1 MSRVPFDPMKTAA
14 MRRAQSKKPAAP
26 IKAEETPL
34 LAVQEERALIEDIA
48 EREAADMM
56 TLPGTSAA
64 KPISVG
70 ELNAMVNQ
78 VLLAALPPA
87 FFVSGEIS
95 NFRTYDRGHAFFTLK
110 EAGAELPCVLWKDG
124 LARLKFRPKDGMA
137 VIARGAVKLYEPQG
151 KLQLYVETLLPQ
163 GAGALEMAFRQLCEK
178 LRAEGLFETAR
189 KRPIPKFPQHVAI
202 ITSRT
207 GDVLHDVLTTAYRRF
222 PGLHTMLFPVR
233 VQGEQA
239 AAEVAAAITA
249 LNKHQSKIENQKSKI
264 DLILLVRGGGSLE
277 DLWAF
282 NEEIVARAIVASRI
296 PIATGIGHE
305 PDTTIADLVGDLRG
319 PTPTGI
325 TELTIPD
332 VRNLLSEIEAKSA
345 MLTRD
350 VRRTVEYAG
359 TRLDRMTLEF
369 TTAAKE
375 SMRNRELRIDL
386 LRKQIEQIEPKH
398 AIAQGWRRVE
408 EAHRNLDQSIAARL
422 RRQLDALNR
431 THYRLERYSPL
442 TRIQRQRDR
451 LLHLQSRLQSARST
465 RHAAA
470 LQKIAALATQLR
482 VVSPQ
487 AVLDRGFSITTN
499 EAGDIVR
506 SANQVKKGDVI
517 STRVADGTIEST
529 VGKPKQATLF

>member
-1 MSRVPFDPMKTAA
+1 
-14 MRRAQSKKPAAP
+14 MRAAQSKKPAAP
-26 IKAEETPL
+26 ATKGTAGEDAPL
-34 LAVQEERALIEDIA
+34 LSVHEERAIIELLA
-48 EREAADMM
+48 EREAADLMA
-56 TLPGTSAA
+56 LPGASAA

-78 VLLAALPPA
+78 VLMAALPTT

-110 EAGAELPCVLWKDG
+110 EAGAELPCIIWKDA

-137 VIARGAVKLYEPQG
+137 VIAKGSIKLYEPQG
-151 KLQLYVETLLPQ
+151 KIQLYVETLLPQ

-178 LRAEGLFETAR
+178 LRAEGLFESAR
-189 KRPIPKFPQHVAI
+189 KRPLPKFPQRVAI

-207 GDVLHDVLTTAYRRF
+207 GDVLHDVLTTAFRRF
-222 PGLHTMLFPVR
+222 PGLHAMLFPVR
-233 VQGEQA
+233 VQGDQA
-239 AAEVAAAITA
+239 ATEIANAIKA
-249 LNKHQSKIENQKSKI
+249 LNAHQSKIENQKSKIPFI

-305 PDTTIADLVGDLRG
+305 PDTTVADLVGDLRG

-332 VRNLLSEIEAKSA
+332 VRVLLSELDSKAA
-345 MLTRD
+345 LLTRD
-350 VRRTVEYAG
+350 LRRTVEYAK
-359 TRLDRMTLEF
+359 TRFERVTLEL
-369 TTAAKE
+369 TTAARE
-375 SMRNRELRIDL
+375 AMRNRDLRIDL

-408 EAHRNLDQSIAARL
+408 EAHRNLDQAVAARL
-422 RRQLDALNR
+422 RCQLDALNR
-431 THYRLERYSPL
+431 MHYRLERISPL

-451 LLHLQSRLQSARST
+451 LLHLQNRLQSAQST
-465 RHAAA
+465 RLSAST
-470 LQKIAALATQLR
+470 QKIAALATQLR

-487 AVLDRGFSITTN
+487 AVLDRGFSITTTQD
-499 EAGDIVR
+499 GDIVR
-506 SANQVKKGDVI
+506 TTQQVKKGDVI
-517 STRVADGTIEST
+517 TTRVADGTLEST

>member
-1 MSRVPFDPMKTAA
+1 
-14 MRRAQSKKPAAP
+14 MRAAQSKKPAVPA
-26 IKAEETPL
+26 ASTAADGAPL
-34 LAVQEERALIEDIA
+34 LSAHEERAIIEVIA
-48 EREAADMM
+48 EREAADLM
-56 TLPGTSAA
+56 TLPGTSAT

-78 VLLAALPPA
+78 VLMAALPPA

-110 EAGAELPCVLWKDG
+110 EAGAELPCVLWKDA

-189 KRPIPKFPQHVAI
+189 KRPIPKFPQRVVI

-222 PGLHTMLFPVR
+222 PGLHAMLFPVR
-233 VQGEQA
+233 VQGDQA
-239 AAEVAAAITA
+239 AAEIANAIAA

-282 NEEIVARAIVASRI
+282 NEEIVARAIIASSI

-319 PTPTGI
+319 PTPTGV

-332 VRNLLSEIEAKSA
+332 VRNLLSEIDANA
-345 MLTRD
+345 AILTRD
-350 VRRTVEYAG
+350 MRRIVEYAK
-359 TRLDRMTLEF
+359 TNFDRLLLEL
-369 TTAAKE
+369 TTSAKE
-375 SMRNRELRIDL
+375 SLRHREARIDL
-386 LRKQIEQIEPKH
+386 LCKQIEQIEPKH

-408 EAHRNLDQSIAARL
+408 EAHRNLDHSIATRL
-422 RRQLDALNR
+422 RGHVDALNR
-431 THYRLERYSPL
+431 THHRLERSSPL

-451 LLHLQSRLQSARST
+451 LLHLQNRLRSAQQSRHST
-465 RHAAA
+465 A

-517 STRVADGTIEST
+517 STRVADGTIDST